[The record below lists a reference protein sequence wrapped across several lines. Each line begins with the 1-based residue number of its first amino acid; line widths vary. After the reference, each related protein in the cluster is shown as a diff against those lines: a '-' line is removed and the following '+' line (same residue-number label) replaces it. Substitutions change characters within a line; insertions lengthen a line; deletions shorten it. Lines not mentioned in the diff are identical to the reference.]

1 MTSQQNMSSHNFSRI
16 FFWRQMFSEINSIF
30 WFWIYSYNFYEI
42 RYGFYA
48 SDIKSIK
55 IICDSYIES
64 PHIVDIWPG
73 PGVAGRR
80 RLNDCASSWR
90 CFLGRVVSLAA
101 VLTFRS
107 AWLFFTLCLRFSLL
121 YVHGIFY
128 KLIFVLV
135 NDYEDFRMI
144 RKNNLR

>member
-1 MTSQQNMSSHNFSRI
+1 MIFISSRHTS
-16 FFWRQMFSEINSIF
+16 
-30 WFWIYSYNFYEI
+30 
-42 RYGFYA
+42 
-48 SDIKSIK
+48 
-55 IICDSYIES
+55 
-64 PHIVDIWPG
+64 IWPG

-121 YVHGIFY
+121 YVVHGIFY

-135 NDYEDFRMI
+135 MIMKISEWDQEQFALILCLCLSDNLDFWQVCRLGS
-144 RKNNLR
+144 RAVYLHDSQKNNIISLITAYIIYII